1 MSLQKIGNCLQ
12 QRLVRTVLDPINE
25 MVDEQITDI
34 TTTVGSFIIRQIR
47 GKFQRSLTFTV
58 GINGSNRWMETA
70 LFTIL
75 GEYNKI
81 NMYPKLELCA
91 KPSSNSVYYGLADG
105 VHNVKYKQWN
115 LLLVIQ
121 TVNQPTNIRTERIRN
136 YTIITYD
143 LSPKFVREFE
153 ADMAK
158 HRNSYFDISSSSPT
172 VNVYKDTH
180 EADGFTYWDKV
191 QTISKRRLSTIYIPE
206 DKKKLLVD
214 TINNFFAN
222 KDEYIRHGI
231 PWNLKI
237 LLHGPAGT
245 GKSSIVK
252 MIASE
257 WNRNIF
263 ECSGGKNGRF
273 IPNAITDK
281 SFNIVSPLFSIS
293 DIDKYPVLINESDS
307 VDSISSE
314 EALVNKQIFNN
325 MINALDGILSGEGR
339 IIVMTTN
346 HIEKFSDTFLRP
358 GRIDLNMEIGYV
370 TPEVFRAY
378 VRDYYG
384 TELPVDVKL
393 RNKKLTI
400 ADMQVDVMF
409 MRMPAD
415 EFVKKYTISKEEKK

>member
-1 MSLQKIGNCLQ
+1 MSLERFKSNLKG
-12 QRLVRTVLDPINE
+12 RLVRTVLDPVNE
-25 MVDEQITDI
+25 IVDEQITDI
-34 TTTVGSFIIRQIR
+34 TTTVGSFLVRQIR

-58 GINGSNRWMETA
+58 GTSGSNRWMESA

-75 GEYNKI
+75 NEYNKI
-81 NMYPKLELCA
+81 NMYPKLEFCT

-115 LLLVIQ
+115 LLLIIQ
-121 TVNQPTNIRTERIRN
+121 TVNQPTNLRTERIRN

-143 LSPKFVREFE
+143 LSPRFVREFE

-172 VNVYKDTH
+172 INVYKDSH
-180 EADGFTYWDKV
+180 EPDGYTYWDKV
-191 QTISKRRLSTIYIPE
+191 QTISKRKLSTIYIPE

-222 KDEYIRHGI
+222 KNEYIKHGI

-281 SFNIVSPLFSIS
+281 SYNIVSPLFSIS

-346 HIEKFSDTFLRP
+346 HIEKFSETFLRP

-370 TPEVFRAY
+370 TPDVFRAY

-384 TELPVDVKL
+384 IDLPGDIKL

-409 MRMPAD
+409 MKMPAD
-415 EFVKKYTISKEEKK
+415 EFVKKYTVTKEVS